1 MANTPAFDLDAF
13 GNTPMNCMTL
23 IAGKAAS
30 ATGHVL
36 VGHNEDDGGH
46 VVVRHG
52 WVPPRDWEK
61 GAVMPAEEGCALLPQ
76 VAHTLGY
83 YWVEYRKDVMGL
95 SNADGFVNERGV
107 VIVSNSMGTSREGME
122 NADCV
127 KDGGIAFNLR
137 RWTRLATA

>member
-76 VAHTLGY
+76 D
-83 YWVEYRKDVMGL
+83 RK
-95 SNADGFVNERGV
+95 S
-107 VIVSNSMGTSREGME
+107 
-122 NADCV
+122 
-127 KDGGIAFNLR
+127 
-137 RWTRLATA
+137 TRLNSSHLGKSRMPSSA

>member
-76 VAHTLGY
+76 VAHTP
-83 YWVEYRKDVMGL
+83 
-95 SNADGFVNERGV
+95 
-107 VIVSNSMGTSREGME
+107 VSYTH
-122 NADCV
+122 
-127 KDGGIAFNLR
+127 LR
-137 RWTRLATA
+137 AHETR

>member
-52 WVPPRDWEK
+52 
-61 GAVMPAEEGCALLPQ
+61 
-76 VAHTLGY
+76 
-83 YWVEYRKDVMGL
+83 
-95 SNADGFVNERGV
+95 
-107 VIVSNSMGTSREGME
+107 
-122 NADCV
+122 
-127 KDGGIAFNLR
+127 
-137 RWTRLATA
+137 